1 MPIFVLW
8 PYTSAYFFL
17 DFPQFLGE
25 MVAVTP
31 YKILAAAEK
40 SSKTYEE
47 ILSPLLEG
55 REKEISKHGT
65 SQTGSVS
72 DTKR

>member
-1 MPIFVLW
+1 MGI
-8 PYTSAYFFL
+8 
-17 DFPQFLGE
+17 
-25 MVAVTP
+25 P

-55 REKEISKHGT
+55 REKEISKHET
-65 SQTGSVS
+65 SQIGSIS

>member
-1 MPIFVLW
+1 MGV
-8 PYTSAYFFL
+8 S
-17 DFPQFLGE
+17 
-25 MVAVTP
+25 

-55 REKEISKHGT
+55 REKESSQYET

>member
-1 MPIFVLW
+1 MGI
-8 PYTSAYFFL
+8 
-17 DFPQFLGE
+17 
-25 MVAVTP
+25 P
-31 YKILAAAEK
+31 YKILAAEEE
-40 SSKTYEE
+40 SSKTHEE

-55 REKEISKHGT
+55 REKEISRHET